1 MALEIER
8 KFLVKPGFVPQAEL
22 QIRMEQAYLCAQP
35 ERTVRV
41 RIAGQQAFITVKGKI
56 SGISRP
62 EFEYPVPLADA
73 LDMMKLALPEPVRK
87 VRHILFFAGKKWEID
102 VFEGANAGL
111 ILAEVELSEPDEAV
125 ELPDWVDT
133 EVSQDMRYH
142 NSQLA
147 QHPYSCW

>member
-1 MALEIER
+1 MAFEIER
-8 KFLVKPGFVPQAEL
+8 KFLVKAGFLPQGEP
-22 QIRMEQAYLCAQP
+22 QIRMEQGYLCAQP

-41 RIAGQQAFITVKGKI
+41 RIAGEQAFITVKGKL

-62 EFEYPVPLADA
+62 EFEYPVPMADA
-73 LDMMKLALPEPVRK
+73 LDMMKLTLVEPVCK
-87 VRHILFFAGKKWEID
+87 VRHILFVAGKKWEVD

-111 ILAEVELSEPDEAV
+111 ILAEVELSDPDEVV
-125 ELPDWVDT
+125 ELPGWVAT

>member
-1 MALEIER
+1 MGLEIER
-8 KFLVKPGFVPQAEL
+8 KFLVKAGFVPHGEL
-22 QIRMEQAYLCAQP
+22 QIRMEQGYLCAQP

-41 RIAGQQAFITVKGKI
+41 RIAGEQAFITVKGKI

-73 LDMMKLALPEPVRK
+73 LELMKLALPDPVRK
-87 VRHILFFAGKKWEID
+87 VRHILFVAGKKWEVD

-111 ILAEVELSEPDEAV
+111 ILAEVELSVSDEVV
-125 ELPDWVDT
+125 ELPDWVGA